1 MNGLSF
7 IRRRCNLSQGQLAAK
22 LGVTR
27 QAINLWENRRE
38 PLPEARKEQLG
49 RFFGLEP
56 ELFDEINQEQE
67 DALLHRPCFLYRGDD
82 GHDYFLFRENPLKPV
97 GCLLS
102 ERVGQPFTQ
111 DEQMVLD
118 RRELEEMLD
127 ILREAV
133 FPKDRSRWTA
143 WDSNVAMNRMRCI
156 LGGMTDALEAIQKR
170 PKERKM
176 DCFYLMMQVELAL
189 ALTFGGIGEDD
200 LPGQTPGVQLG
211 LDCEYISSLAV
222 GFRDWLDKRAQM
234 SDNLLTQ

>member
-38 PLPEARKEQLG
+38 PLPEARKEQLS

-67 DALLHRPCFLYRGDD
+67 DALLHRPYFLYRDDD

-156 LGGMTDALEAIQKR
+156 LAVSYTH
-170 PKERKM
+170 
-176 DCFYLMMQVELAL
+176 
-189 ALTFGGIGEDD
+189 LT
-200 LPGQTPGVQLG
+200 LPT
-211 LDCEYISSLAV
+211 I
-222 GFRDWLDKRAQM
+222 
-234 SDNLLTQ
+234 LLV